1 MRKTY
6 LFDIGGQRLRQFTV
20 GHITIFLRR
29 TWLMP
34 LRYMPPGTKMYLINR
49 DGRAKL
55 LTLPT
60 LLHPLVI
67 LPDMMVN
74 VRHNTGSVWTQ
85 LAGKSIRIGFINGI
99 VVIVRIDSKFIQR
112 AFPYIGH
119 KTLPDPQVIMPPMHG
134 SRATIPVIKVS
145 NHRNSPCVRCPYG
158 KMYPFHSINRAY
170 MRSHLLI
177 NAIVLALP
185 KKV

>member
-1 MRKTY
+1 MRKTH
-6 LFDIGGQRLRQFTV
+6 LFDIGCQRFRQFTV
-20 GHITIFLRR
+20 GHITILFRR

-34 LRYMPPGTKMYLINR
+34 LRHMPPGAEMHLVNR

-55 LTLPT
+55 LALPT
-60 LLHPLVI
+60 LLHPLFI
-67 LPDMMVN
+67 LPGMTVN

-85 LAGKSIRIGFINGI
+85 LAGKSIRVGLINGI
-99 VVIVRIDSKFIQR
+99 VVIVRIDSKFVQR
-112 AFPYIGH
+112 AFPYISH

-134 SRATIPVIKVS
+134 SRATIPAIKVS
-145 NHRNSPCVRCPYG
+145 NHRNSPCVRCPYS
-158 KMYPFHSINRAY
+158 KMYPFHSINSAY
-170 MRSHLLI
+170 MCSHLLI